1 MIPKP
6 LPLEEALAALPEP
19 SSLAARDAL
28 AAVCGPLD
36 VQTLTPV
43 LGGASGA
50 SIFRVATGSERY
62 LLRVEGAVGPMFRRN
77 PCRFRGEQVAAE
89 AGIAPR
95 VHHVNAAAGVMVTQF
110 IDRRPLASFP
120 GGRVALAGAVGELL
134 RRLQTMSPAI
144 PELIEYPDFVSGM
157 LGHVRASGLF
167 APGLLDR
174 HVERLSELR
183 ARAPWDPNTLVSSHN
198 DVTARNI
205 LFDGERLWLIDWEG
219 AYRNGPRVDLSI
231 ALDSFASGPEQES
244 ALLSAWSGE
253 SPPAPERLD
262 AMRAITRLYYACFVF
277 TLSGADPPSSP
288 DADLAA
294 PSAPEFVDLV
304 RAGLVC
310 PGTPRSAHLVGKM
323 LLAAFLNDEPAFGL
337 ADVMAA
343 GVFGADTGLD
353 GL

>member
-1 MIPKP
+1 MTPKP
-6 LPLEEALAALPEP
+6 LPLEEALAALPDP

-50 SIFRVATGSERY
+50 SIFRVDTGSERY

-77 PCRFRGEQVAAE
+77 PHRFRAEQVAAE

-144 PELIEYPDFVSGM
+144 PELVEYPDFVSGM

-198 DVTARNI
+198 DVTARN
-205 LFDGERLWLIDWEG
+205 
-219 AYRNGPRVDLSI
+219 ACSM
-231 ALDSFASGPEQES
+231 ASGS
-244 ALLSAWSGE
+244 GLSTGR
-253 SPPAPERLD
+253 API
-262 AMRAITRLYYACFVF
+262 ATPRASMCRSRWTV
-277 TLSGADPPSSP
+277 S
-288 DADLAA
+288 
-294 PSAPEFVDLV
+294 
-304 RAGLVC
+304 RAGLSRNRRC
-310 PGTPRSAHLVGKM
+310 SARGRGKARPRLSASTRC
-323 LLAAFLNDEPAFGL
+323 AP
-337 ADVMAA
+337 
-343 GVFGADTGLD
+343 
-353 GL
+353 